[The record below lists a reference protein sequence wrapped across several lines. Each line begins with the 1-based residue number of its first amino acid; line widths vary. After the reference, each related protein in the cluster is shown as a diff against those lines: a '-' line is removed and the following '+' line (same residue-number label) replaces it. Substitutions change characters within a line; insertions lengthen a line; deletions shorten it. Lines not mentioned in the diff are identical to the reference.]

1 MRTKALLLVALMVTM
16 SLSGCFGDEIVIEE
30 VVEEEVEQ
38 PRTFV
43 TDKTGASIDVPLIDM
58 TFQFSDV
65 GETGKEPSIGMTST
79 GCIFFIAMEKV
90 MRSCDYGATWEEVQG
105 PACSFTT
112 SDPYGW
118 VDPVTDRVFNVQM
131 QGLETSWIC
140 WSDDDGET
148 WSGNPHDSG
157 TTPINDHIKL
167 SLIHI

>member
-112 SDPYGW
+112 S
-118 VDPVTDRVFNVQM
+118 
-131 QGLETSWIC
+131 
-140 WSDDDGET
+140 
-148 WSGNPHDSG
+148 
-157 TTPINDHIKL
+157 
-167 SLIHI
+167 

>member
-65 GETGKEPSIGMTST
+65 GETGKE
-79 GCIFFIAMEKV
+79 
-90 MRSCDYGATWEEVQG
+90 
-105 PACSFTT
+105 CSFGEH
-112 SDPYGW
+112 SAQSEGIAGEEPEGQPIHRCKAG
-118 VDPVTDRVFNVQM
+118 VN
-131 QGLETSWIC
+131 IC
-140 WSDDDGET
+140 EGRWDDGT
-148 WSGNPHDSG
+148 KRW
-157 TTPINDHIKL
+157 
-167 SLIHI
+167 